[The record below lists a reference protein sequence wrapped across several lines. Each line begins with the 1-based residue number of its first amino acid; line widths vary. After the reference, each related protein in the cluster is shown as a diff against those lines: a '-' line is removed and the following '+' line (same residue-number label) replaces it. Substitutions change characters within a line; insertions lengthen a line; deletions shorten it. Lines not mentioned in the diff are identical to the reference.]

1 MAEDSSRVVIG
12 NRASGVDIAQ
22 VLAALRPGLERALIA
37 RLGIEDGT
45 EAAADAVSWA
55 LEHEDR
61 VRAMHNPAGYLC
73 RVGQSS
79 ARRVRRR
86 RGSMTAL
93 IAEPV
98 SSQEPVD
105 VDLQRALM
113 RLKPEQRVAILL
125 VHAHGHTYA
134 EAAQLLGLPVTSV
147 TNHIQRGLVRL
158 RRLMEGK

>member
-1 MAEDSSRVVIG
+1 
-12 NRASGVDIAQ
+12 
-22 VLAALRPGLERALIA
+22 
-37 RLGIEDGT
+37 
-45 EAAADAVSWA
+45 
-55 LEHEDR
+55 
-61 VRAMHNPAGYLC
+61 
-73 RVGQSS
+73 
-79 ARRVRRR
+79 
-86 RGSMTAL
+86 MTAL